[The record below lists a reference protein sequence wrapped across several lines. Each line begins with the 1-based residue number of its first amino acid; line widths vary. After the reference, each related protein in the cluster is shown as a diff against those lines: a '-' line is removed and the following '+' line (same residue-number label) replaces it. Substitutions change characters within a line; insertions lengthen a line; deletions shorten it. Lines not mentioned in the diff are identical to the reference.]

1 MAGKVAESGSPTTFG
16 SSPFLEIH
24 VMPRKSVP
32 SYRLHKPSGQ
42 ARTIIDGR
50 HVYLGKYNSP
60 ESRQRYARLLA
71 ELAQPG
77 RDAEPVT
84 NDIPKSL
91 LLVSEVLVKYLKY
104 AEVYYSDDGK
114 PGKEFKGMVDAVAL
128 TTPQSLHQVE

>member
-42 ARTIIDGR
+42 ARTIIGGR

-60 ESRQRYARLLA
+60 ESRQRYARLI
-71 ELAQPG
+71 
-77 RDAEPVT
+77 PVT
-84 NDIPKSL
+84 YADIHGERWSYCQSKLDRISYKKTIGDAA
-91 LLVSEVLVKYLKY
+91 V
-104 AEVYYSDDGK
+104 DGVVPEGNLRSPAQASK
-114 PGKEFKGMVDAVAL
+114 DLM
-128 TTPQSLHQVE
+128 TWLHRLMDGTAAG

>member
-77 RDAEPVT
+77 AKTGGVVT
-84 NDIPKSL
+84 SASRSL
-91 LLVSEVLVKYLKY
+91 
-104 AEVYYSDDGK
+104 
-114 PGKEFKGMVDAVAL
+114 
-128 TTPQSLHQVE
+128 